1 MTEKPGLRPQQA
13 VGQALR
19 DIAHHVL
26 AQGRTAV
33 ADRRRVEAVAV
44 HDFRAA
50 MKSWR
55 AFLRLIEPHLEAD
68 ERKWRIEARDLARML
83 AGARDAQAAL
93 LAVADAEH
101 HAPSHRLSSQSWDT
115 IRAKLDEL
123 RASAETA
130 SLTNALRTRIS
141 AALDRAEARIERWPL
156 DELSF
161 ADVADGLRQDYRR
174 VRRHIPENW
183 RAASAHD
190 LHELRQRVVVHRYQ
204 MEIVEP
210 LWPRLGRSWVR
221 EAQKLRNRLGKVQD
235 LAVLSRHA
243 EPHQPLA
250 RWRSRLQSVI
260 GERQAQHV
268 AAAQRIAGRL
278 FAEQPK
284 AFRRRLEAMWEGMAA
299 SR

>member
-1 MTEKPGLRPQQA
+1 MSDKPGLRPQQP

-19 DIAHHVL
+19 DIARHIL
-26 AQGRTAV
+26 TEGRTAV
-33 ADRRRVEAVAV
+33 EDRKRVEAVAV

-55 AFLRLIEPHLEAD
+55 AFLRLVEPHLGPG
-68 ERKWRIEARDLARML
+68 ERGWRTEARDLARLL
-83 AGARDAQAAL
+83 AGARDAQAAWD
-93 LAVADAEH
+93 AVADTEH
-101 HAPSHRLSSQSWDT
+101 HTPSHRLSSQAWDT
-115 IRAKLDEL
+115 IREKLEDL
-123 RASAETA
+123 RSSAETA
-130 SLTNALRTRIS
+130 SLTNSLRTRIS

-156 DELSF
+156 DQLSF
-161 ADVADGLRQDYRR
+161 SDVAEDLRADYRR
-174 VRRHIPENW
+174 ARHLIPEDW

-204 MEIVEP
+204 MELVEP

-221 EAQKLRNRLGKVQD
+221 EAQKLRNRLGKYQD
-235 LAVLSRHA
+235 LAVLTRYA

-260 GERQAQHV
+260 SQRQAQHV
-268 AAAQRIAGRL
+268 AASRRIAGRL
-278 FAEQPK
+278 FAEKPK
-284 AFRRRLEAMWEGMAA
+284 AFRQRLEAMWDGMAA

>member
-1 MTEKPGLRPQQA
+1 MSEKPGLGPQQA

-26 AQGRTAV
+26 SAGRTAV
-33 ADRRRVEAVAV
+33 EDRKRVEAVAV

-55 AFLRLIEPHLEAD
+55 AFLRLIEPHLETD
-68 ERKWRIEARDLARML
+68 ERKWRTEARDLARML

-93 LAVADAEH
+93 DAVADAEH

-115 IRAKLDEL
+115 IRAKLEDI

-141 AALDRAEARIERWPL
+141 AALDRAEARIELWPL

-161 ADVADGLRQDYRR
+161 ADVAEALREDYRR
-174 VRRHIPENW
+174 ARHLIPDNW

-190 LHELRQRVVVHRYQ
+190 LHALRQRVVVHRYQ

-235 LAVLSRHA
+235 LAVLSRYA

-260 GERQAQHV
+260 SQRQAQHV

-278 FAEQPK
+278 FAEKPK

>member
-1 MTEKPGLRPQQA
+1 MNEKTGLRPSDA

-19 DIAHHVL
+19 ATAGHIL
-26 AQGRTAV
+26 NEGRTAIE
-33 ADRRRVEAVAV
+33 DRHRVEAVAV

-55 AFLRLIEPHLEAD
+55 AFLRLVEPFLD
-68 ERKWRIEARDLARML
+68 GDDRRWRTEARDLARML

-93 LAVADAEH
+93 DAVADTEH
-101 HAPSHRLSSQSWDT
+101 HAPSHRLSSQTWDT
-115 IRAKLDEL
+115 IRSKLDDL
-123 RASAETA
+123 RSIAETA
-130 SLTNALRTRIS
+130 SLTNAMRTRIS

-156 DELSF
+156 DDLTFAEVAEGLSE
-161 ADVADGLRQDYRR
+161 GYRR
-174 VRRHIPENW
+174 ARDLIPDDW
-183 RAASAHD
+183 RAASAQD

-204 MEIVEP
+204 IEIVEP
-210 LWPRLGRSWVR
+210 LWPGLGKTWVR
-221 EAQKLRNRLGKVQD
+221 QAQKLRNRLGAYQD
-235 LAVLSRHA
+235 LAVLARYA

-260 GERQAQHV
+260 SQRQTQHV
-268 AAAQRIAGRL
+268 AASRRIAGRL

-284 AFRRRLEAMWEGMAA
+284 AFRKRLEAMWDAMVA